1 MPSNMFVPKAFAASG
16 STTIG
21 TANVFVHSI
30 VIPKT
35 SAGTI
40 TLEQTDG
47 TDYFV
52 FPTGSGAGCYIF
64 DAVFPSGLIVTTSGA
79 DVGVV
84 NFGQ

>member
-1 MPSNMFVPKAFAASG
+1 MRNIYTPTAFAG
-16 STTIG
+16 STTTVIG
-21 TANVFVHSI
+21 IDNVFVHTVI
-30 VIPKT
+30 IPKT

-40 TLEQTDG
+40 TLEASDG

-52 FPTGSGAGCYIF
+52 FPSSTVAGTYIF
-64 DAVFPSGLIVTTSGA
+64 DATFASGLKITTSGA

>member
-1 MPSNMFVPKAFAASG
+1 MQNIYTPKAFAAST

-21 TANVFVHSI
+21 TGNVFVHTVI
-30 VIPKT
+30 IPKT

-52 FPTGSGAGCYIF
+52 FPASTVAGSYIF
-64 DAVFPSGLIVTTSGA
+64 DAVFPSGLIVTCSGA

>member
-1 MPSNMFVPKAFAASG
+1 MQNIFTPKAFAAS
-16 STTIG
+16 TTTVIG
-21 TANVFVHSI
+21 TGNVFVHTI
-30 VIPKT
+30 IIPKT

-40 TLEQTDG
+40 TLEQADG

-52 FPTGSGAGCYIF
+52 FPSSTVAGTYIF
-64 DAVFPSGLIVTTSGA
+64 DAVFPSGLSVVTSGA